1 MFRLFV
7 KYLIFFKKKVSIMS
21 CWLLCK
27 LFLLTLTY
35 FLSLL
40 PPDFAHFSKLLV
52 FFSQLIHFIN
62 LYKNSSDQEISPN
75 VNNKYL

>member
-1 MFRLFV
+1 M

-21 CWLLCK
+21 CLLVCG
-27 LFLLTLTY
+27 LLLLTLVY

-40 PPDFAHFSKLLV
+40 PPNFALLETAGV
-52 FFSQLIHFIN
+52 LPTADTFHH
-62 LYKNSSDQEISPN
+62 LYKHSSDQKISPN